1 MIPRRAGGRCFRLQ
15 LMHKNSVG
23 IALWFCFAGMGC
35 SAGQDAVSVGAE
47 GPAIASTIPKT
58 GAEPPSSS
66 VTGSSAQSQKNC
78 TVDAECS
85 SGFCDRDICAM
96 PGRGNYGRTACKP
109 EPSYAPPPSL
119 PPGMLPGPPSASDY
133 CGGYHCIEGRC
144 RSCRKNEECS
154 EGSVCK
160 PVEGFPGLRCGKV
173 WPSEPKAPASSA
185 ASPPLT
191 PP

>member
-1 MIPRRAGGRCFRLQ
+1 
-15 LMHKNSVG
+15 MHKNSVG
-23 IALWFCFAGMGC
+23 IALWFCFAGVGC

-85 SGFCDRDICAM
+85 SGFCDRDICTV
-96 PGRGNYGRTACKP
+96 PGKGKYGSPCVIR
-109 EPSYAPPPSL
+109 PPPPPPPPL
-119 PPGMLPGPPSASDY
+119 PSGFLPGIPSAADDCY
-133 CGGYHCIEGRC
+133 AYNCVEGRC
-144 RSCRKNEECS
+144 RSCRTDDEC
-154 EGSVCK
+154 GKGLVCR
-160 PVEGFPGLRCGKV
+160 PEEGFPGLRCGKV